1 MFGCFILSLHY
12 PIINNKV
19 TMDDQIL
26 DDYEYDSLM
35 DEIEDLTLNEEIE
48 DLYYDISVDEINV
61 YWDLENEYIKNSGIY
76 TKEEVEQIL
85 ENHNQI
91 RNEKL
96 AEAKK
101 NYEEAKG
108 WIREQKQLAAEDMQF
123 NRDVRELNKRIARLG
138 AVNNSV
144 AVQNNDMAY
153 RAYRE
158 EQAAYDD
165 FIASLDMADSD

>member
-1 MFGCFILSLHY
+1 
-12 PIINNKV
+12 
-19 TMDDQIL
+19 MDDYIL

-35 DEIEDLTLNEEIE
+35 DEIEDLTLDEEIE
-48 DLYYDISVDEINV
+48 EMNYDISVKEINA
-61 YWDLENEYIKNSGIY
+61 YWDRENEYIKNSGIY

-108 WIREQKQLAAEDMQF
+108 WIREQKQFAAEDRQFRRDMQ
-123 NRDVRELNKRIARLG
+123 ELNKQIARFG

-144 AVQNNDMAY
+144 AIHNNDMAY

-165 FIASLDMADSD
+165 FIASLDMADND